1 MAAYQHYHK
10 SEGSSIFFWL
20 GGCNARQHSVS
31 VSCVCLPPL
40 LGFASYQQYDPVV
53 KSASLKV
60 LSRSP
65 KSAPLSD
72 QPYVLSLEE
81 CVDDHAQQKWHV
93 YTCESHQQP
102 AKSVSENAMLKSH
115 KWHIYTCES
124 HQQSVKSVSENA
136 MLKSHISAIGS
147 G

>member
-1 MAAYQHYHK
+1 MAACQHHHK
-10 SEGSSIFFWL
+10 SEGSSIFFWVFFW
-20 GGCNARQHSVS
+20 GGEGVCNARQHSVS

-65 KSAPLSD
+65 KSAPLSG
-72 QPYVLSLEE
+72 QPYVLSHEE

-93 YTCESHQQP
+93 YTCESHQQS
-102 AKSVSENAMLKSH
+102 ARSVSLKMLF
-115 KWHIYTCES
+115 
-124 HQQSVKSVSENA
+124 
-136 MLKSHISAIGS
+136 
-147 G
+147 